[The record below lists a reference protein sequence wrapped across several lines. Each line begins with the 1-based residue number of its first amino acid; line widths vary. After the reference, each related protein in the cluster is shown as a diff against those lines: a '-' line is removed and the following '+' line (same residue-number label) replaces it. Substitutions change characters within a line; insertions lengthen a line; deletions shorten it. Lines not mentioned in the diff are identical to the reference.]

1 MRITNPLKSLPLE
14 KKERISL
21 TLSMSVNALTF
32 LGKIVLSILTYS
44 GFLGVSAL
52 VTFLSLM
59 TKLIAF
65 LRLGGKTSLD
75 EKKAFGMMTL
85 TVSFGAVCYLAYMGR
100 LFFFPKIDSYN
111 IYEGI
116 AIAAFAFADLGWAI
130 HSLIQERKKN
140 NLVMIGLK
148 CGSLSNG
155 LSAIVLAQIAIL
167 AFTNPGVDY
176 SFYNAIGGMVF
187 GGLDLIIGLSM
198 AFLYFRERNKQ
209 PLQQDR

>member
-1 MRITNPLKSLPLE
+1 MPQE
-14 KKERISL
+14 KKDRISL
-21 TLSMSVNALTF
+21 TFSMGVNGATF
-32 LGKIVLSILTYS
+32 LGKIVLSILISS

-59 TKLIAF
+59 TKLIAY
-65 LRLGGKTSLD
+65 LRLRDKSQLD
-75 EKKAFGMMTL
+75 EKKAFGLMSL
-85 TVSFGAVCYLAYMGR
+85 TVSFGAICYLAYMAR
-100 LFFFPKIDSYN
+100 LFYFPKVDTYN
-111 IYEGI
+111 IYEGL
-116 AIAAFAFADLGWAI
+116 AIAAFAFADLIWAI

-167 AFTNPGVDY
+167 SFNNPGVDY

-187 GGLDLIIGLSM
+187 GGADLLIGLIM
-198 AFLYFRERNKQ
+198 AFIYFQRRNNPRTEARK
-209 PLQQDR
+209 

>member
-1 MRITNPLKSLPLE
+1 MKVTNPIQNLSPE
-14 KKERISL
+14 RKERISL
-21 TLSMSVNALTF
+21 ALSMGVNGVTF
-32 LGKIVLSILTYS
+32 LGKIVLAILSYS

-59 TKLIAF
+59 TKLIAY
-65 LRLGGKTSLD
+65 LRLEEKSQLD
-75 EKKAFGMMTL
+75 ERKAFGLMSL
-85 TVSFGAVCYLAYMGR
+85 TVSVGAVCYLSYMAR
-100 LFFFPKIDSYN
+100 LFFFPKVATYN
-111 IYEGI
+111 IYEGL

-130 HSLIQERKKN
+130 HSLIQERKKK

-187 GGLDLIIGLSM
+187 GGVDFLIGLVM
-198 AFLYFRERNKQ
+198 VFIYFQKRKSP
-209 PLQQDR
+209 PLVSE